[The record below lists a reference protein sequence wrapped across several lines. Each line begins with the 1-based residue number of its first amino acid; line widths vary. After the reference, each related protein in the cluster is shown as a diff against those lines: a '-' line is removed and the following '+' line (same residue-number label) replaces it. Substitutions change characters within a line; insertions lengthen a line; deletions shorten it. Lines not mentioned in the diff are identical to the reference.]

1 MVMVEEEVTMEVGEV
16 ITTVEGII
24 MEDTIT
30 TEDTTTMADIIIMV
44 DHTIMEDTMA
54 PRAQY
59 TLLGRGLDQVM
70 TIQCSGVKTRVDE

>member
-1 MVMVEEEVTMEVGEV
+1 MVMEEVEVVTMEVEEDII
-16 ITTVEGII
+16 IT
-24 MEDTIT
+24 EDTIT

-59 TLLGRGLDQVM
+59 TLLGQGLDQVM
-70 TIQCSGVKTRVDE
+70 TIQCSGVKTKIE

>member
-1 MVMVEEEVTMEVGEV
+1 MEEVEVVTMEVEED
-16 ITTVEGII
+16 III

-30 TEDTTTMADIIIMV
+30 TEDTTTMADTMEHI
-44 DHTIMEDTMA
+44 TIMEDTMA

-59 TLLGRGLDQVM
+59 TLLGQGLDQVM

>member
-1 MVMVEEEVTMEVGEV
+1 MVMEEVEVVTMEVE
-16 ITTVEGII
+16 EDII
-24 MEDTIT
+24 I
-30 TEDTTTMADIIIMV
+30 TEDTTTTADIIIMV

-59 TLLGRGLDQVM
+59 TLLGQGLDQVM

>member
-1 MVMVEEEVTMEVGEV
+1 MEEVEVVTMEVEDII
-16 ITTVEGII
+16 ITEDTII

-30 TEDTTTMADIIIMV
+30 TEDTTTMADVIIMV

-59 TLLGRGLDQVM
+59 TLLGQGLDQV
-70 TIQCSGVKTRVDE
+70 IQPAR

>member
-1 MVMVEEEVTMEVGEV
+1 MEEVEVVTMEVEEDII
-16 ITTVEGII
+16 IT
-24 MEDTIT
+24 EDTIT

-59 TLLGRGLDQVM
+59 TLLGRG
-70 TIQCSGVKTRVDE
+70 

>member
-1 MVMVEEEVTMEVGEV
+1 MVMEEVEVVTMEVEEDII
-16 ITTVEGII
+16 IT
-24 MEDTIT
+24 EDTIT
-30 TEDTTTMADIIIMV
+30 TEDTTTMADTIIMV

-59 TLLGRGLDQVM
+59 TLLGQGLDQVM

>member
-1 MVMVEEEVTMEVGEV
+1 MVMEEVEVVTMEVEEDII
-16 ITTVEGII
+16 IT
-24 MEDTIT
+24 EDTIT

-70 TIQCSGVKTRVDE
+70 TIQCSGVKTKIDE

>member
-1 MVMVEEEVTMEVGEV
+1 MVMEEVEVVTMEVE
-16 ITTVEGII
+16 EDII
-24 MEDTIT
+24 I
-30 TEDTTTMADIIIMV
+30 TEDTTTTADIIMV
-44 DHTIMEDTMA
+44 DITIMEDTMA

>member
-1 MVMVEEEVTMEVGEV
+1 MVMVEVEVVTMEVEED
-16 ITTVEGII
+16 III

-70 TIQCSGVKTRVDE
+70 TIQCSAQWSRC